1 MAQWVNV
8 ELIKISTMKGA
19 IFFSGKYGSTEQYAN
34 WISEATG
41 LSVYDIKDTNA
52 NPSKYDFL
60 ILGSSILYFRL
71 SIRKWVRANLSRL
84 EGRSKIL
91 FSVSGAGPS
100 AKLER
105 WVAKSLPS
113 DLASQIEHV
122 ALPGRLDHSKVS
134 WWVRQLLWMGSL
146 FNPDPQARRD
156 ERRGFDYMDKGSIE
170 PILEF
175 IRQFKQPEVPA
186 G

>member
-1 MAQWVNV
+1 MN
-8 ELIKISTMKGA
+8 GA

-34 WISEATG
+34 WISEAMG
-41 LSVYDIKDTNA
+41 LPVFNIRDPKADPSQYD
-52 NPSKYDFL
+52 YV

-71 SIRKWVRANLSRL
+71 SIRKWIKANRSKLEDRA
-84 EGRSKIL
+84 KIL

-134 WWVRQLLWMGSL
+134 WWVRQMLWMGSL
-146 FNPDPQARRD
+146 FNPDPEARKD
-156 ERRGFDYMDKGSIE
+156 ERYGFDYMDKESIA
-170 PILEF
+170 PILKLVK
-175 IRQFKQPEVPA
+175 QYKQPELVEA
-186 G
+186 